1 MTLPRT
7 ISLIIVLLLA
17 GQLCFAQSDST
28 SRKQYRVEVIAFQ
41 YQGPDSSSGEEF
53 DQLIVETYLP
63 GARFNMDEYNRVQA
77 TVSHT
82 QLVQLRGALERLSS
96 RPQYSVLA
104 ASAWVQP
111 LLSQRQAVDV
121 PLGDFRAATGA
132 GSSSGQSASPRVT
145 GTVRIYGGQLLFAD
159 LDLRVTLSRRPG
171 AGSVPEQSADAT
183 STGDG
188 SFGRTR
194 LDDGLRSFR
203 ISEQRR
209 IKLDEVHYFDHPH
222 IGAVLSVTRYQ
233 GGQ

>member
-7 ISLIIVLLLA
+7 ISLITVLLLA

-41 YQGPDSSSGEEF
+41 YRGPDSSGGEEF
-53 DQLIVETYLP
+53 DRLVVENYLP
-63 GARFNMDEYNRVQA
+63 GPRFDMDQYNRVQE
-77 TVSHT
+77 TVTYT
-82 QLVQLRGALERLSS
+82 QPVQLRSALERLRS

-111 LLSQRQAVDV
+111 LLSERQAVDV
-121 PLGDFRAATGA
+121 PLGDFRGA
-132 GSSSGQSASPRVT
+132 SSSGSSSGQSDSPQVA
-145 GTVRIYGGQLLFAD
+145 GTVRIYGGHLLFAD
-159 LDLRVTLSRRPG
+159 VDLRVTLPRRPG
-171 AGSVPEQSADAT
+171 ADSVPERSEDAQ
-183 STGDG
+183 STGGG

-194 LDDGLRSFR
+194 LDDGRRTFR

>member
-1 MTLPRT
+1 MTLART
-7 ISLIIVLLLA
+7 ISLITVLLLA

-53 DQLIVETYLP
+53 DRLVVENYLP
-63 GARFNMDEYNRVQA
+63 GTRFDMGEYNRVRE
-77 TVSHT
+77 TVSFT
-82 QLVQLRGALERLSS
+82 QPVRLRDALQRLRG

-111 LLSQRQAVDV
+111 LLSQSQAVDV
-121 PLGDFRAATGA
+121 PLGDFSVTGS
-132 GSSSGQSASPRVT
+132 GSSGQSTSPQVA

-159 LDLRVTLSRRPG
+159 FDLRVTLPRRPG
-171 AGSVPEQSADAT
+171 AGAASGQSAGAP
-183 STGDG
+183 STGG
-188 SFGRTR
+188 GNFGRTR
-194 LDDGLRSFR
+194 LDDGLRTFR
-203 ISEQRR
+203 ISERRR
-209 IKLDEVHYFDHPH
+209 IKLNEVHYFDHPH

>member
-7 ISLIIVLLLA
+7 ISLITVLLLA
-17 GQLCFAQSDST
+17 GQLCFAQSDTT

-41 YQGPDSSSGEEF
+41 YRGPDSSGGEEF
-53 DQLIVETYLP
+53 DRLIVENYLP
-63 GARFNMDEYNRVQA
+63 GARFDIDRYNRVQE
-77 TVSHT
+77 TVSYT
-82 QLVQLRGALERLSS
+82 QLAQLRNTLERLRS

-121 PLGDFRAATGA
+121 PLGDFRGA
-132 GSSSGQSASPRVT
+132 SGSGSSSGQSDSPQVA
-145 GTVRIYGGQLLFAD
+145 GTVRIYGGHLLFAD
-159 LDLRVTLSRRPG
+159 VDLRVTLPRRPG
-171 AGSVPEQSADAT
+171 AGSAPEQSVGAQ

-194 LDDGLRSFR
+194 LDDGLRTLR